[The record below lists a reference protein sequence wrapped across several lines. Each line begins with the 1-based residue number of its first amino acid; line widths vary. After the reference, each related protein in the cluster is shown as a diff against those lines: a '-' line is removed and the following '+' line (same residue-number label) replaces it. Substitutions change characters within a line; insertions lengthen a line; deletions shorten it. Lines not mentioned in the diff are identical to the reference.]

1 MSLARLQFIWS
12 VSAHYPRF
20 TRPAD
25 HLNSLFRVDPTL
37 RYFNFYP
44 LTWRFHYDIVAVIIC
59 KTIGGILM
67 SQSNLE
73 KQEAKLKQLNK
84 KIKEE
89 KYKIEQRLGKQI
101 ISQANLEYTNLSN
114 DQIKL
119 LAQHFSEFLKEKTVD
134 H

>member
-1 MSLARLQFIWS
+1 M
-12 VSAHYPRF
+12 
-20 TRPAD
+20 
-25 HLNSLFRVDPTL
+25 N
-37 RYFNFYP
+37 
-44 LTWRFHYDIVAVIIC
+44 
-59 KTIGGILM
+59 GGIVM

-89 KYKIEQRLGKQI
+89 KYKIEQRLGKQV
-101 ISQANLEYTNLSN
+101 ISQANLDYANLPN

-119 LAQHFSEFLKEKTVD
+119 LAQQFSEFLKEKSVD

>member
-1 MSLARLQFIWS
+1 
-12 VSAHYPRF
+12 
-20 TRPAD
+20 
-25 HLNSLFRVDPTL
+25 
-37 RYFNFYP
+37 
-44 LTWRFHYDIVAVIIC
+44 
-59 KTIGGILM
+59 M

-101 ISQANLEYTNLSN
+101 ISQANLDYANLSN

-119 LAQHFSEFLKEKTVD
+119 LAKQFSEFLKVKSLD